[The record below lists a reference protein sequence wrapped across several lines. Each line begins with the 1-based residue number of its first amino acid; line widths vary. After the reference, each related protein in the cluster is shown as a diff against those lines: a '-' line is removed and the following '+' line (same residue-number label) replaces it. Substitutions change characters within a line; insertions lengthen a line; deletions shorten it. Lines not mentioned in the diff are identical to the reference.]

1 MTNIK
6 RTALNI
12 TTYCNLKCKH
22 CLAFIPY
29 YKDPKNMSY
38 EEAKKV
44 LEIYFQVVDSVEHFT
59 VTGGEP
65 LLNVDLKLLFSSE

>member
-1 MTNIK
+1 MRTDIK

-29 YKDPKNMSY
+29 YDKKFIMSI
-38 EEAKKV
+38 EEAGKNI
-44 LEIYFQVVDSVEHFT
+44 ECI
-59 VTGGEP
+59 
-65 LLNVDLKLLFSSE
+65 FSSCGFC